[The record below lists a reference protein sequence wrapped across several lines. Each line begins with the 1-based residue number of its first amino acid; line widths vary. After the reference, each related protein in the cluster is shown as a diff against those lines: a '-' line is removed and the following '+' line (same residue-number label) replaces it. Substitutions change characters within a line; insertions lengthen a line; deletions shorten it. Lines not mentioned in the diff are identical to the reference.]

1 MAFKRVGLKT
11 DEARKLGVMLNDV
24 LANYQVFYQNI
35 RGYHWNIKGENFFQL
50 HQQFEDL
57 YNRAHDNIDEIA
69 ERILTLEETPLH
81 AFSDY
86 IERSKIEET
95 RNISN
100 GRTAAQHVV
109 DSYGV
114 LIGLEREVID
124 YASEVGDE
132 ATADMLTG
140 YTSEQEK
147 SVWMFK
153 SFLG

>member
-1 MAFKRVGLKT
+1 MSFEHVGLKT
-11 DEARKLGVMLNDV
+11 DEARKLGVMLNEV
-24 LANYQVFYQNI
+24 LANYQVFYQNV
-35 RGYHWNIKGENFFQL
+35 RGYHWNIKGENFFSL

-57 YNRAHDNIDEIA
+57 YNRAHMNIDEIA

-86 IERSKIEET
+86 IERAKIKET
-95 RNISN
+95 RNVSD
-100 GRTAAQHVV
+100 GRKAAQHVV
-109 DSYGV
+109 ESYGT
-114 LIGLEREVID
+114 LIKLERGVIE

-140 YTSEQEK
+140 YISEQEK

>member
-1 MAFKRVGLKT
+1 MAFEHVGLKT
-11 DEARKLGVMLNDV
+11 DEARKLGKMLNEV

-86 IERSKIEET
+86 IERSSIEET
-95 RNISN
+95 RNVSD
-100 GRTAAQHVV
+100 GRKAAQNIVS
-109 DSYGV
+109 SYGS
-114 LIGLEREVID
+114 LIKLEREVID

-132 ATADMLTG
+132 GTADMLTG
-140 YTSEQEK
+140 YVSEQEK

>member
-1 MAFKRVGLKT
+1 MSFEHVGLKT
-11 DEARKLGVMLNDV
+11 DEARKLGVMLNEV
-24 LANYQVFYQNI
+24 LANYQVFYQNV
-35 RGYHWNIKGENFFQL
+35 RGYHWNIKGENFFSL
-50 HQQFEDL
+50 HQQFEEL
-57 YNRAHDNIDEIA
+57 YNRAHMNIDEIA

-86 IERSKIEET
+86 IERAKIKET
-95 RNISN
+95 RNVSD
-100 GRTAAQHVV
+100 GRKAAKHVV
-109 DSYGV
+109 ESYGT
-114 LIGLEREVID
+114 LIKLERDVIG

-140 YTSEQEK
+140 YISEQEK

>member
-1 MAFKRVGLKT
+1 MSFEHVGLKT
-11 DEARKLGVMLNDV
+11 EKTKKLGVMLNEV
-24 LANYQVFYQNI
+24 LANYQVFYQNV
-35 RGYHWNIKGENFFQL
+35 RGYHWNIKGENFFSL

-57 YNRAHDNIDEIA
+57 YNRAHLNIDEIA

-86 IERSKIEET
+86 IERSKIKESHNVSDD
-95 RNISN
+95 RK
-100 GRTAAQHVV
+100 AAQHIVEG
-109 DSYGV
+109 YGT
-114 LIGLEREVID
+114 LIKLEREVID
-124 YASEVGDE
+124 FAGQAGDE

-140 YTSEQEK
+140 YISEQEK